1 MAITD
6 KRLYIWLEAET
17 YAKLVELSHKH
28 GLSINDAIVRC
39 VNTAHFPLPVLPS
52 RLSPRRIARN
62 EHVRVKGNAFY
73 HRKKKV
79 KGA

>member
-6 KRLYIWLEAET
+6 KRLYIWVDAAT
-17 YAKLVELSHKH
+17 YGRLVELAHKH
-28 GLSINDAIVRC
+28 DLSLNNTILRC
-39 VNTAHFPLPVLPS
+39 IHTAHFPSPVSRS

-62 EHVRVKGNAFY
+62 EHVRVKGNAYY